1 MTREELSQIYYINK
15 EIVMW
20 EKELEHIR
28 EASLMKSK
36 EITDMPF
43 ANTNETGD
51 PVAELAMKMLDIE
64 MIIVGKKK
72 ELEYKRM
79 EILKFINDVDDSML
93 RMIIKYRC
101 IDCLSWNNVAAKIG
115 GGNTEDSCRMQFNR
129 MFKKD

>member
-79 EILKFINDVDDSML
+79 EILKFINDYQVQM
-93 RMIIKYRC
+93 YR
-101 IDCLSWNNVAAKIG
+101 LSFL
-115 GGNTEDSCRMQFNR
+115 E
-129 MFKKD
+129 

>member
-79 EILKFINDVDDSML
+79 EILKFINDVDDSLL

-101 IDCLSWNNVAAKIG
+101 VDCLSWNNVAVRVG

-129 MFKKD
+129 MFKKN